1 MKNDKVISVLDEL
14 IETCRDGQNG
24 FREAA
29 EHVKSPELRTFFNEQ
44 STERARF
51 AGELEAEVQ
60 RLGERDPNRT
70 GSVAGALHRA
80 WLDLKSNLGAG
91 DQGILNSAEQGE
103 DSAKKAYEKALAEP
117 LPQNLLSIIR
127 RQAQS
132 IFAAHDR
139 VKMVRDRLKAA

>member
-1 MKNDKVISVLDEL
+1 MNNERVVGILDEL

-29 EHVKSPELRTFFNEQ
+29 QHVKSPELRVFFNEQ

-60 RLGERDPNRT
+60 RLGERDPNRK

-80 WLDLKSNLGAG
+80 WLDLKANLGGG

-117 LPQNLLSIIR
+117 LPQNLLVIIQ

-132 IFAAHDR
+132 ILAAHDR
-139 VKMVRDRLKAA
+139 VRMLRDRQKAA

>member
-1 MKNDKVISVLDEL
+1 MNNDKVISVLDEL

-51 AGELEAEVQ
+51 AGELEAEAQ
-60 RLGERDPNRT
+60 RLGESDPNRT

-80 WLDLKSNLGAG
+80 WFDLKSNLGGG
-91 DQGILNSAEQGE
+91 DQAILNSAEQGE
-103 DSAKKAYEKALAEP
+103 DSAKKAYEKALSEP
-117 LPQNLLSIIR
+117 LPQNLLTIIR
-127 RQAQS
+127 RQARS
-132 IFAAHDR
+132 IFAAHDQ
-139 VKMVRDRLKAA
+139 VRSLRDLQKAA